1 MKRIVFLMLTLVIS
15 GAILTPVSA
24 DSTWERIE
32 LSNGEVVKFSYEELS
47 NGFRYEVRFDNGRD
61 YWYEETG
68 NTGRAGGSGSLTSEE
83 TDMAEEAL
91 EKYKQNNAVNS
102 TMDEQKPS
110 GSPIGIL
117 MVLFGLIGLFS
128 PRTAWYLEIGW
139 KLRDAEPSDLALG
152 ANRVGGVVVALLGL
166 FAL

>member
-1 MKRIVFLMLTLVIS
+1 MKRIVFLLLSLLIS
-15 GAILTPVSA
+15 GSIVTPVSA
-24 DSTWERIE
+24 DSTWERIK
-32 LSNGEVVKFSYEELS
+32 LSNGDVVKFSYEELS
-47 NGFRYEVRFDNGRD
+47 NGFRYEVRFENGRD

-91 EKYKQNNAVNS
+91 EIYKQNHAVHS
-102 TMDEQKPS
+102 TMDEQEPS

-117 MVLFGLIGLFS
+117 MVLFGVIATFS
-128 PRTAWYLEIGW
+128 SRTAWYLEIGW
-139 KLRDAEPSDLALG
+139 KLRGAEPSDLALG
-152 ANRVGGVVVALLGL
+152 ANRVGGVIVALLGL